1 MSYKCLVLDFDG
13 TIADTFEQAYH
24 IVNELADE
32 RKFRKLAREEIGT
45 AQDMSLTQFLK
56 FLGIPKRRLPG
67 LLLAGRSKLA
77 KIADQIQPVSGMDAF
92 LHAVRPHVDTL
103 GILTSNSAENVETF
117 AGVRGLD
124 IFDFVSSVPKL
135 TGKSRHLKAIML
147 TYSVTADE
155 ILYVGDETRDV
166 AAAKKAGVDVA
177 AVTWG
182 FNSAKSLAALHP
194 EYLIKSP
201 TELLSIC
208 FPEPRHIA
216 VHKSEE

>member
-13 TIADTFEQAYH
+13 TIADTFEQAFH
-24 IVNELADE
+24 IVNELAGE
-32 RKFRKLAREEIGT
+32 RNFRKLAREEIGH
-45 AQDMSLTQFLK
+45 AQDMSITQFLE

-67 LLLAGRSKLA
+67 LLLAGRSRLA
-77 KIADQIQPVSGMDAF
+77 KVAHQIQPVPGMDEF
-92 LHAVRPHVDTL
+92 LHTIRPHVDTL

-117 AGVRGLD
+117 AHVRGLD

-135 TGKSRHLKAIML
+135 SGKSRHLKAIML
-147 TYSVTADE
+147 TYSVTARE

-166 AAAKKAGVDVA
+166 TAAKKAGVDVA

-182 FNSAKSLAALHP
+182 FNSAKSLAELKP
-194 EYLIKSP
+194 EYLISSP
-201 TELLSIC
+201 ADLLSIC

-216 VHKSEE
+216 MQKE